1 MHIEKNFF
9 DNIMNTLMNVKG
21 KSKDTINSRLDMEIF
36 CDRPHLHIDVSS
48 QAPFPPYTLNED
60 ERRSLLECVKHAVK
74 FPDGYAS
81 NLANCVDIENN
92 KFSGM
97 KSHDCHVFMERLLP
111 FIFSELLDQNVH
123 LALSGT

>member
-1 MHIEKNFF
+1 MKK
-9 DNIMNTLMNVKG
+9 T
-21 KSKDTINSRLDMEIF
+21 
-36 CDRPHLHIDVSS
+36 
-48 QAPFPPYTLNED
+48 
-60 ERRSLLECVKHAVK
+60 LLECVKHAVK

-81 NLANCVDIENN
+81 DLANCVDLENN

-123 LALSGT
+123 LALSGSNFLFFEILIYICVLIISVVLTMCNLNIYCRCWYIFP